1 MVGWIRAGVSHGTA
15 LRKRKKEVRSGR
27 RGETKRGQECL
38 APCLLHALLS
48 LLPQHAGSLSG
59 IVIVSLF
66 SDSPS
71 VPEE

>member
-1 MVGWIRAGVSHGTA
+1 MCVCVCVCVAVWSAGV
-15 LRKRKKEVRSGR
+15 E
-27 RGETKRGQECL
+27 GEGKQRGQECL